1 MKRSPSLRT
10 RVALVSGVVAALVA
24 LTLTIT
30 FAALLNATGERQ
42 LDETVS
48 SMAVRVA
55 PPLKNIPAERVPGPP
70 AAAPGLPVPAA
81 PGQPAPAP
89 TAGADAPGYATEA
102 PSAATE
108 IPDDAVIAR
117 NGDLPPDMAITRVDG
132 LPGVLVSLDPN
143 RDVVASAIHRSQL
156 IGLGIGV
163 AGALTAA
170 LLGWALAGYAARPLR
185 RLATA
190 THGIDTLEELPP
202 LSGRGAREAEEL
214 SDAITRMLTR
224 LEAAHRA
231 TNHALTSARDFAA
244 VCAHELRTPL
254 TALRTDLQVLAT
266 KEIPAEQRGAILNE
280 VLFAEQQIENTL
292 TDLERLAVGELT
304 EPDVF
309 EPFDL
314 CETLDRAAQDAQRRH
329 PAVRVELTECE
340 PVTVTGLPGGL
351 MLIVTNAVAN
361 AVQHGKADTVRI
373 SVNRSDADQLEI
385 LIDDDGS
392 GIPESVCPNA
402 FDRFV
407 KGPGSPGS
415 GLGLALVRQQ
425 AELHSGT
432 AELTRS
438 PLGGVR
444 LHVRIALQPPDRG
457 SHSLEG

>member
-10 RVALVSGVVAALVA
+10 RVAVVSGVVAALVA

-30 FAALLNATGERQ
+30 FAALLNASGERQ

-55 PPLKNIPAERVPGPP
+55 PPLKGVPAETLPAPGPP
-70 AAAPGLPVPAA
+70 GPAVPPPPAA
-81 PGQPAPAP
+81 PER
-89 TAGADAPGYATEA
+89 AGPSTYATEA
-102 PSAATE
+102 PTAADIPDAATTVRR
-108 IPDDAVIAR
+108 D
-117 NGDLPPDMAITRVDG
+117 DLPSDVAIARVDG

-163 AGALTAA
+163 AGALIAA
-170 LLGWALAGYAARPLR
+170 VLGWLLAGYAARPLR
-185 RLATA
+185 SLAAA

-202 LSGRGAREAEEL
+202 LSGRGARESEEL

-224 LEAAHRA
+224 LEAAHHA
-231 TNHALTSARDFAA
+231 TNRALTSARDFAA

-266 KEIPAEQRGAILNE
+266 KEIPAEQRGTILSE

-309 EPFDL
+309 ESFDL
-314 CETLDRAAQDAQRRH
+314 CETLDRAAQDAQRRY
-329 PAVRVELTECE
+329 PDVAVTLTECE
-340 PVTVTGLPGGL
+340 PVTVTGLPGGVL
-351 MLIVTNAVAN
+351 LIVTNAVSN
-361 AVQHGKADTVRI
+361 AVQHGHADTIAI
-373 SVNRSDADQLEI
+373 SVTPRADEVDI
-385 LIDDDGS
+385 LIDDNGS
-392 GIPESVCPNA
+392 GIPETVCPNA

-415 GLGLALVRQQ
+415 GLGLALVLQQ

-432 AELTRS
+432 AELAQS
-438 PLGGVR
+438 PLGGTR
-444 LHVRIALQPPDRG
+444 LRVTIATR
-457 SHSLEG
+457 

>member
-10 RVALVSGVVAALVA
+10 RVAVVSGVVAALVA

-55 PPLKNIPAERVPGPP
+55 PPFKGVPAERIPGPP
-70 AAAPGLPVPAA
+70 AAAPPLAA
-81 PGQPAPAP
+81 PLPS
-89 TAGADAPGYATEA
+89 AGAPPSPATTEAPFATEA
-102 PSAATE
+102 PYAATD
-108 IPDDAVIAR
+108 IPDEATVAR
-117 NGDLPPDMAITRVDG
+117 RGDLPPDVAITRVDG

-170 LLGWALAGYAARPLR
+170 LLGWFLAGYAARPLR

-266 KEIPAEQRGAILNE
+266 KEIPAEQRGTILTE

-292 TDLERLAVGELT
+292 TDLERLAIGELT
-304 EPDVF
+304 EPDIF

-329 PAVRVELTECE
+329 PDVRIDLTDCE
-340 PVTVTGLPGGL
+340 PVTVTGTPGGL

-361 AVQHGKADTVRI
+361 AVQHGHADTVTI
-373 SVNRSDADQLEI
+373 SVHPATDNMVEI
-385 LIDDDGS
+385 LIDDDGT
-392 GIPESVCPNA
+392 GIPETLCPKA

-432 AELTRS
+432 AELATS
-438 PLGGVR
+438 PLGGTQLR
-444 LHVRIALQPPDRG
+444 VRIEIR
-457 SHSLEG
+457 ST

>member
-55 PPLKNIPAERVPGPP
+55 PPLKGVPAETVPPPPAPPPP
-70 AAAPGLPVPAA
+70 AAPA
-81 PGQPAPAP
+81 PGQAPAPDRASAPTRETEAPAP
-89 TAGADAPGYATEA
+89 TRPPDAPGYMTDIPEESALA
-102 PSAATE
+102 PGMPS
-108 IPDDAVIAR
+108 DVAV
-117 NGDLPPDMAITRVDG
+117 TRVDG
-132 LPGVLVSLDPN
+132 LPGVLVALDPN

-163 AGALTAA
+163 AGALIAA
-170 LLGWALAGYAARPLR
+170 VLGWFLAGYAARPLR
-185 RLATA
+185 RLAAA

-214 SDAITRMLTR
+214 SDAITRMLAR

-266 KEIPAEQRGAILNE
+266 KEIPAEQRGAILTE

-304 EPDVF
+304 EPDAF

-314 CETLDRAAQDAQRRH
+314 CETLDRAVQDAQRRH
-329 PAVRVELTECE
+329 PDVRIDLAECD
-340 PVTVTGLPGGL
+340 PITVTGLPGGL

-361 AVQHGKADTVRI
+361 AVEHGHADTVT
-373 SVNRSDADQLEI
+373 VTVHPAADHTIEI
-385 LIDDDGS
+385 LIDDNGRGVPDT
-392 GIPESVCPNA
+392 VRPNA
-402 FDRFV
+402 FDRFS

-432 AELTRS
+432 AELDHS
-438 PLGGVR
+438 PLGGTR
-444 LHVRIALQPPDRG
+444 LRVRITA
-457 SHSLEG
+457 ST

>member
-10 RVALVSGVVAALVA
+10 RVAVVSGVVAALVA

-42 LDETVS
+42 LDDTVS

-55 PPLKNIPAERVPGPP
+55 PPLKGVPAERIPGPP
-70 AAAPGLPVPAA
+70 AAAAPPPAA
-81 PGQPAPAP
+81 APPLAAPPLADALPSPAA
-89 TAGADAPGYATEA
+89 TAGTAAPGYATQA
-102 PSAATE
+102 PYAAKD
-108 IPDDAVIAR
+108 IPEDATVAR
-117 NGDLPPDMAITRVDG
+117 GDLPPDAAITRVDG

-170 LLGWALAGYAARPLR
+170 LLGWFLAGYAARPLR
-185 RLATA
+185 RLAAA

-202 LSGRGAREAEEL
+202 LSGQGAREAEEL
-214 SDAITRMLTR
+214 SDAITRMLAR

-266 KEIPAEQRGAILNE
+266 KEIPAEQRGTILTE

-304 EPDVF
+304 KPDLF

-329 PAVRVELTECE
+329 PDVHITLTECE
-340 PVTVTGLPGGL
+340 PVTITGTPGGL

-361 AVQHGKADTVRI
+361 AVQHGHAETVTI
-373 SVNRSDADQLEI
+373 TVHPTANNTVEI
-385 LIDDDGS
+385 LIDDDGT
-392 GIPESVCPNA
+392 GIPETLCPTA

-432 AELTRS
+432 AELARS

-444 LHVRIALQPPDRG
+444 LQVRIAVQPSD
-457 SHSLEG
+457 

>member
-10 RVALVSGVVAALVA
+10 RVAVVSGVVAALVA

-30 FAALLNATGERQ
+30 FAALLNATSERQ
-42 LDETVS
+42 LDDTVS

-55 PPLKNIPAERVPGPP
+55 PPLKNIPADRIPALPQDAVPASPGPP
-70 AAAPGLPVPAA
+70 MAAAPPPPA
-81 PGQPAPAP
+81 
-89 TAGADAPGYATEA
+89 APGYATEA
-102 PSAATE
+102 PYAATGTPE
-108 IPDDAVIAR
+108 KGTAPAPQRA
-117 NGDLPPDMAITRVDG
+117 DLPPDVAITRVDG

-170 LLGWALAGYAARPLR
+170 LLGWFLAGYAARPLR

-202 LSGRGAREAEEL
+202 LSGQGAREAEEL
-214 SDAITRMLTR
+214 SDAITRMLAR

-266 KEIPAEQRGAILNE
+266 KEIPAEQRGNILTE

-304 EPDVF
+304 KPDLF

-329 PAVRVELTECE
+329 PDVHITLTECE
-340 PVTVTGLPGGL
+340 PVTITGTPGGL

-361 AVQHGKADTVRI
+361 AVQHGHAETVTI
-373 SVNRSDADQLEI
+373 TAHPTANNTVEI
-385 LIDDDGS
+385 LIDDDGT
-392 GIPESVCPNA
+392 GIPDTLCPKA

-432 AELTRS
+432 AELAPS

-444 LHVRIALQPPDRG
+444 LQVRIAMVPQSAAEVSGPIR
-457 SHSLEG
+457 

>member
-10 RVALVSGVVAALVA
+10 RVAVVSGVVAALVA

-30 FAALLNATGERQ
+30 FAALLNASGERQ
-42 LDETVS
+42 LDDTVS

-55 PPLKNIPAERVPGPP
+55 PPLKSIPADRIPSLPPNAEPASPGPP
-70 AAAPGLPVPAA
+70 PPAS
-81 PGQPAPAP
+81 
-89 TAGADAPGYATEA
+89 PGYATEA
-102 PSAATE
+102 PYTATGTPE
-108 IPDDAVIAR
+108 AGTAPQRA
-117 NGDLPPDMAITRVDG
+117 DLPPDVAITRVDG

-170 LLGWALAGYAARPLR
+170 LLGWFLAGYAARPLR
-185 RLATA
+185 RLAEA

-214 SDAITRMLTR
+214 SDAITRMLAR

-266 KEIPAEQRGAILNE
+266 KEIPAEQRGTILTE

-314 CETLDRAAQDAQRRH
+314 CETLDRATQDAQRRH
-329 PAVRVELTECE
+329 PDVRIDLTACE

-361 AVQHGKADTVRI
+361 AVQHGHADTVTI
-373 SVNRSDADQLEI
+373 TAHPAGANMVEI

-392 GIPESVCPNA
+392 GIPETLCPKA

-432 AELTRS
+432 AELARS
-438 PLGGVR
+438 PMGGTR
-444 LHVRIALQPPDRG
+444 LRVLIESQ
-457 SHSLEG
+457 